1 MHMGQLINKVCAVNE
16 FASTRRTYLLIHYI
30 LIVATLYLLLLLLVQ
45 YATRMIIRQHFITH
59 RALHFKSL
67 IDKVLLGLR
76 RETFLKSPTESW
88 TQSCRDRFI
97 AWGDWRGGR
106 GRSVLV
112 KEEEEEEG

>member
-1 MHMGQLINKVCAVNE
+1 MGQLINKVCAVNE

-88 TQSCRDRFI
+88 TKKLPGQVYCMG
-97 AWGDWRGGR
+97 WLKGGSWTVR
-106 GRSVLV
+106 PS
-112 KEEEEEEG
+112 